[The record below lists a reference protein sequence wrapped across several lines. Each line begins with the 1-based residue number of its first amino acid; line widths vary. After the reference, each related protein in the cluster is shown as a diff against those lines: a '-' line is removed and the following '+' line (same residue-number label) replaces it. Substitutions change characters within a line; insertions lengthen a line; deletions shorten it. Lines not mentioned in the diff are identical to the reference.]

1 MTTTGARP
9 NAFVSR
15 LAGLV
20 ADLILLTV
28 FLILGL
34 TILNVLVQ
42 LVVLIVGIVHMA
54 MLPKGFVNPE
64 QGRLAADSKDLVVA
78 IVEMALAAVAHWGF
92 LKLRR
97 KLLHYF
103 VDAGFETFVSK
114 RYLLAREGSR
124 LVSLISIVSVAGVAV
139 GVMALIVVISV
150 MQGFDDTL
158 VKKFMGIYSH
168 IEVMPDTRY
177 VETGEIPHDT
187 YVKLMET
194 MSKADGVLAVAP
206 LLTHET
212 VVQAKVG
219 AEEKKTG
226 VYIRGIDY
234 ELEKNVSDFYKFVKP
249 GMGTPNPGFREAVVG
264 EELARRLHLQLGDK
278 IQALGKVVSTANR
291 PAAKMMSLKV
301 VGIFNSGLYEVDE
314 RFILTDLKTLQEMLV
329 IGDSVTSVHARVKDP
344 YKAEQYGMGML
355 SKLPEG
361 YGFRTWQKLNQS
373 FFEALWVEKVAMF
386 IILMLIVLVA
396 ALNIIGT
403 LVMTVVQKTRDIGVL
418 KSMGAGSGSILRIFL
433 LHGFLIG
440 LVGTSLGTVWGLRI
454 CVFVRDD
461 IDKIFQLPPGV
472 YGLDR
477 LPVVID
483 PMLIAFM
490 AACALTICIV
500 ASIIPAWQAARLHP
514 VEALRYD

>member
-1 MTTTGARP
+1 MTTNTVRP
-9 NAFVSR
+9 NAFLSR

-20 ADLILLTV
+20 ADLVLLAV
-28 FLILGL
+28 FLLLGL

-42 LVVLIVGIVHMA
+42 SIVLVVGIVRA
-54 MLPKGFVNPE
+54 ATLPEYMINPE
-64 QGRLAADSKDLVVA
+64 PERLGQDLKDLGLAIVHLVLAAA
-78 IVEMALAAVAHWGF
+78 THWGF
-92 LKLRR
+92 LKARR

-114 RYLLAREGSR
+114 RYLLAREGGR

-150 MQGFDDTL
+150 MQGFDETL
-158 VKKFMGIYSH
+158 VSKFMGIYSH
-168 IEVMPDTRY
+168 IEVMPDQHY
-177 VETGEIPHDT
+177 VESGQIPREKYLEI
-187 YVKLMET
+187 MET
-194 MSKADGVLAVAP
+194 MRNAEGVTGVAP

-212 VVQAKVG
+212 VVQANVG

-226 VYIRGIDY
+226 VYIRGIDP
-234 ELEKNVSDFYKFVKP
+234 ELEKNVSDFHKFIKQ
-249 GMGTPNPGFREAVVG
+249 GTGEPGFREAVVG
-264 EELARRLHLQLGDK
+264 EELAKRLRLKLGDK

-329 IGDSVTSVHARVKDP
+329 VGDSVTSVHARVDDP
-344 YKAEQYGMGML
+344 YKAEQYGMAML
-355 SKLPEG
+355 DKLPHY

-418 KSMGAGSGSILRIFL
+418 KSMGAGAGPILRIFL

-440 LVGTSLGTVWGLRI
+440 LVGTSLGVVWGLRI
-454 CVFVRDD
+454 CWFVRDD

-490 AACALTICIV
+490 AGCALTICIV